1 MPQYPIPQF
10 IEEEGKIISFLTFR
24 QFWWLVGGG
33 AVIVLLY
40 YILPFYFFILTA
52 LLVAAL
58 VGTIAFVKIN
68 NMSLI
73 KIFLNFLGFSLGAKT
88 YTWERKET
96 PRNNAESYAEKRGI
110 KNIPET
116 LARPPLNS
124 TLRPSRLQQIQKIVE
139 TKR

>member
-33 AVIVLLY
+33 AVIILLY
-40 YILPFYFFILTA
+40 YILPFYFFILA
-52 LLVAAL
+52 SLLVAAL

-73 KIFLNFLGFSLGAKT
+73 KIFFNFLGFSLGAKT

-96 PRNNAESYAEKRGI
+96 MAQPFRVQKAEELAGVEPSAP
-110 KNIPET
+110 IPKIQQ
-116 LARPPLNS
+116 S
-124 TLRPSRLQQIQKIVE
+124 ILQSIRKLVE